1 MKRTIVATGT
11 SQNMYLVEY
20 GSSYSNDAWDVLC
33 ICETNELAEEYIS
46 KDLEEKSLPSNFSSL
61 YHITEVPVYRGK

>member
-1 MKRTIVATGT
+1 MKRTIVAAGT
-11 SQNMYLVEY
+11 SQNMYLVEF
-20 GSSYSNDAWDVLC
+20 GSSYSSDPWDVLC

-46 KDLEEKSLPSNFSSL
+46 KQVETKPHISSSL